1 MKKIKIRYYFLL
13 FGLLLFPLLF
23 WRSSD
28 DNIDPLGAAVLP
40 QDATLLLHTGT
51 WTLSG
56 AVNPFPREKMYFYN
70 AEGEVLTSTL
80 DMEEFLGR
88 GIFANERLCYF
99 VNNHTVLMD
108 PYSTRSYTEYEEDT
122 FVSVGATPSESG
134 SGYIREMDIY
144 YALQNVGRRAGN
156 DRYISVLRLVSLEHS
171 YDVIIPYCVSDLCY
185 DSLKQQFVCVL
196 SDLTRPSEGYPG
208 YEHYLNTGEYEGLAY
223 LVIPYD
229 SASQQFSL
237 REEVTVLPNPA
248 LQIDSYAQGVLVK
261 DNFLYQVSL
270 RHNTFRTGGNQDLVL
285 STYALENNRYVSSV
299 DLLSQYD
306 SESPEYSWAVG
317 GCIGANRPV
326 IRNGF
331 LYVFVSP
338 TCIFK
343 ISDGMHIETLEMWY
357 PFQDV
362 VNITTAPLTN
372 LEDAVSPPGDF
383 SGTLLH
389 ITEENEIYVLLL
401 FKDGNLR
408 LYKLLDDG
416 NYRFCWQG
424 PLPPGLN
431 YDIHICDF
439 VLLHDFE

>member
-1 MKKIKIRYYFLL
+1 MEIFLFAFRKIIYTRGRLSDEKIKIRYYFLL

-40 QDATLLLHTGT
+40 QDAALLLHTGT

-80 DMEEFLGR
+80 DMEKFLGR

-108 PYSTRSYTEYEEDT
+108 QYSTRSYTEYEEDT

-156 DRYISVLRLVSLEHS
+156 DRYISVLRLVPLEHS

-208 YEHYLNTGEYEGLAY
+208 MS
-223 LVIPYD
+223 I
-229 SASQQFSL
+229 
-237 REEVTVLPNPA
+237 
-248 LQIDSYAQGVLVK
+248 I
-261 DNFLYQVSL
+261 
-270 RHNTFRTGGNQDLVL
+270 
-285 STYALENNRYVSSV
+285 
-299 DLLSQYD
+299 
-306 SESPEYSWAVG
+306 
-317 GCIGANRPV
+317 
-326 IRNGF
+326 
-331 LYVFVSP
+331 
-338 TCIFK
+338 
-343 ISDGMHIETLEMWY
+343 
-357 PFQDV
+357 
-362 VNITTAPLTN
+362 
-372 LEDAVSPPGDF
+372 
-383 SGTLLH
+383 
-389 ITEENEIYVLLL
+389 
-401 FKDGNLR
+401 
-408 LYKLLDDG
+408 
-416 NYRFCWQG
+416 
-424 PLPPGLN
+424 
-431 YDIHICDF
+431 
-439 VLLHDFE
+439 

>member
-1 MKKIKIRYYFLL
+1 M
-13 FGLLLFPLLF
+13 
-23 WRSSD
+23 
-28 DNIDPLGAAVLP
+28 
-40 QDATLLLHTGT
+40 
-51 WTLSG
+51 
-56 AVNPFPREKMYFYN
+56 
-70 AEGEVLTSTL
+70 
-80 DMEEFLGR
+80 
-88 GIFANERLCYF
+88 
-99 VNNHTVLMD
+99 
-108 PYSTRSYTEYEEDT
+108 
-122 FVSVGATPSESG
+122 
-134 SGYIREMDIY
+134 
-144 YALQNVGRRAGN
+144 
-156 DRYISVLRLVSLEHS
+156 
-171 YDVIIPYCVSDLCY
+171 
-185 DSLKQQFVCVL
+185 
-196 SDLTRPSEGYPG
+196 
-208 YEHYLNTGEYEGLAY
+208 NTGEYEGLAY

-237 REEVTVLPNPA
+237 REEVTVLPNPV
-248 LQIDSYAQGVLVK
+248 LQVDSYAQGVLVK

-285 STYALENNRYVSSV
+285 STYDLENNRYVSSV

-326 IRNGF
+326 TRNGF
-331 LYVFVSP
+331 LYVFVSL

-343 ISDGMHIETLEMWY
+343 ISDEMHIETLEMRY